1 MLILQII
8 RIYFLITV
16 FVDGIFIIALTSEY
30 EEIRFPT
37 PKVLR
42 EYCSI
47 FGVIFLTICIIIL
60 APIPYFIRTLLKNKE
75 G

>member
-8 RIYFLITV
+8 LIYFLITV

-37 PKVLR
+37 PKVLG

-60 APIPYFIRTLLKNKE
+60 APIPYFIRALLKNKE
-75 G
+75 E